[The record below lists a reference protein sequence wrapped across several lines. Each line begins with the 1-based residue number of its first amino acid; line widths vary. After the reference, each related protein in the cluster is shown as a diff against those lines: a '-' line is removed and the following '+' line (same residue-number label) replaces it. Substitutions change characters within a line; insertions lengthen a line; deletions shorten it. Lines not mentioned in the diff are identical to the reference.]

1 MPRHPVPQILGE
13 PFVFT
18 PANPAAGANLAFVL
32 PASYRYQIMAVRLT
46 LLTSGVVANR
56 NCILRITDATPTILT
71 EVISLLNHAAAT
83 TNIYIF
89 CDQGYSH
96 TAAFADRIINGI
108 PCRMSCPPGWIISTL
123 VNNMDAADQISAVAI
138 TVHRWEESAP

>member
-13 PFVFT
+13 PYVFT
-18 PANPAAGANLAFVL
+18 PANPAVGTNLNFVL

-46 LLTSGVVANR
+46 LVTSAVAGNR
-56 NCILRITDATPTILT
+56 NCILQVTNPTPTILT
-71 EVISLLNHAAAT
+71 EVISLLNHAANT
-83 TNIYIF
+83 TNIYIY

-96 TAAFADRIINGI
+96 TAAFAGRILNGI
-108 PCRMSCPPGWIISTL
+108 PCRMSLPPGWIINTV
-123 VNNMDAADQISAVAI
+123 VNNIDAGDQISAVAI